1 MCLDCGVVFGYS
13 DLGVHCVQFPITSSN
28 QVTISN
34 HSSAS
39 QEWGQRRCAVHG
51 KLGIRWELR
60 VPGAEGL
67 RWKSTDKVFWGRGA
81 EMSRPETRYTSEV
94 FRKFMGRG
102 VEDAPTAE
110 LSSGLARRR
119 TCDEQV
125 QISVTKVGA
134 HTRHRGSVYASRAYP
149 QWGLMLNRQGDPYPN
164 QVPVL
169 CRLGVF
175 VSPC

>member
-1 MCLDCGVVFGYS
+1 MLVLYRQRWSLPPFCVGNSASLQSWMCLDCGVVFGYS

-94 FRKFMGRG
+94 FRKFRGRG

-110 LSSGLARRR
+110 LSSGLARRQR
-119 TCDEQV
+119 
-125 QISVTKVGA
+125 
-134 HTRHRGSVYASRAYP
+134 P
-149 QWGLMLNRQGDPYPN
+149 Q
-164 QVPVL
+164 
-169 CRLGVF
+169 
-175 VSPC
+175 